1 MHRQQIVTTVGSIC
15 CILLGAQPTLGQ
27 DGAEAETA
35 SWTGT
40 AIVQVVTEPEFID
53 GGNFTFTGIP
63 AGLLVLTSGE
73 QGSLTAE
80 GLAAGNQVSKL
91 SEIDPRVTA
100 AGYKLTDIRCDDQ
113 DSSNP
118 SLGKL
123 ESSAAIFRI
132 EKSEMV
138 TCEFVMSKRDVGST
152 GSGNES
158 ECLKEGRWNVQ
169 NLEGKMD
176 CRGAF
181 VMNRK
186 LKPVKDNGVILVLE
200 EDCSRIFGDS
210 TTKKEEDML
219 MTRVEGNLFEG
230 TIDGEEEG
238 IDMVIDVIWNIESPE
253 RVSGEMSS
261 STSQMGITCDLFR
274 PFELTFDK
282 ALSDAEYQKWEKR
295 IRKKLNQ

>member
-1 MHRQQIVTTVGSIC
+1 M
-15 CILLGAQPTLGQ
+15 
-27 DGAEAETA
+27 
-35 SWTGT
+35 
-40 AIVQVVTEPEFID
+40 
-53 GGNFTFTGIP
+53 
-63 AGLLVLTSGE
+63 
-73 QGSLTAE
+73 
-80 GLAAGNQVSKL
+80 
-91 SEIDPRVTA
+91 A
-100 AGYKLTDIRCDDQ
+100 AGYELTEIRCDDQ

-123 ESSAAIFRI
+123 ESGAAIFRI
-132 EKSEMV
+132 EESETV
-138 TCEFVMSKRDVGST
+138 TCEFVLSKGDVGST
-152 GSGNES
+152 GSGIES
-158 ECLKEGRWNVQ
+158 ICLKEGRWNVQ

-181 VMNRK
+181 AMNRK